1 MTDFTKEI
9 EELKKRIS
17 QLEKKNNFQAFGRS
31 YSQIGDQNSDF
42 LIKTK
47 GQVKIQWGSKFIDLI
62 KDGKINSDSK
72 FIYQSSSVGEKEG
85 IYVIE
90 ENGEFQIYLKII
102 GLDAIPLAGQFGTS
116 YVSFLEKQETSS
128 EEKYQA
134 LQNIGFIYPDIQS
147 IDDYSL
153 KDGIVYI
160 ESKQKLYIIKNGNVS
175 EYIASIPN
183 TIQGQFIISKESS
196 EKGSLLIKGEGINN
210 SISFDNMVIYNEDSN
225 SIIDSNENIQFRINN
240 NKYLVINNKQSIFYN
255 KVISSSF
262 QSSYD
267 GMSGF
272 KLYTLNGKGIL
283 EIDKLVI
290 REDSYNNI
298 GVIIYPELW
307 TQSVNIIKSIVDKTI
322 YLNNYNNYQIGDILR
337 VFKKQTRY
345 KDSSDK
351 EVILV
356 NSLEKL
362 TDDELKNLLIE
373 YNLNEFS
380 TREQAIEDIE
390 SYYESLTKFNTL
402 SSIDFSVSECY
413 DLKIVTT
420 DDVDLKNV
428 ENMIFKISGNSIK
441 ITSNNIDIVQDGII
455 TSTYGDL
462 KETLNI
468 SEFGIYSKN
477 GYFETAQYIPNY
489 TLSKDDNSSKFAS
502 TKWVKD
508 ILTSDQIPSGLIV
521 MCDSNNIPDGWI
533 ICNGDN
539 NTPNL
544 SSYSIALEDKNIV
557 YIIKQ

>member
-160 ESKQKLYIIKNGNVS
+160 ESEQKLYIIKNGNVS
-175 EYIASIPN
+175 EYIANIPN
-183 TIQGQFIISKESS
+183 TIKGQFIISKESS
-196 EKGSLLIKGEGINN
+196 EKGLLLIKGEGINN

-345 KDSSDK
+345 KDSSGK